1 METKV
6 GVMPMTHRI
15 CFTLL
20 QSLPREQALSMVKRL
35 QELNEKERRAANT
48 VKNQLTKIVSGGQ
61 TGTDRAA
68 LDCAIQFGLE
78 HGGWCPA
85 GRIAED
91 GVIPQH
97 YQLNEL
103 AEAGYKQR
111 TRQNIIESDGTLI
124 LNLGELDGGT
134 LATSRLAKHLQKP
147 HIVLQLDSDDLED
160 DVASVI
166 SWLAQSQIKVLNVA
180 GARESKRQ
188 GSYQL
193 AREFLQQLF
202 KVIN

>member
-1 METKV
+1 
-6 GVMPMTHRI
+6 MTHRI

-111 TRQNIIESDGTLI
+111 TRQNIIDSDGTLI
-124 LNLGELDGGT
+124 LNLGDLDGGT
-134 LATSRLAKHLQKP
+134 LATSKLAKHLQKP
-147 HIVLQLDSDDLED
+147 YLLVQLDSEVLED

>member
-1 METKV
+1 MFRVNCLTPFLETGKQLNMELV
-6 GVMPMTHRI
+6 RE
-15 CFTLL
+15 L
-20 QSLPREQALSMVKRL
+20 QQLSV
-35 QELNEKERRAANT
+35 QESEVANT
-48 VKNQLTKIVSGGQ
+48 VKIQLIKMVSGGQ
-61 TGTDRAA
+61 TGADRAA

-111 TRQNIIESDGTLI
+111 TRQNIIDSDGTLI
-124 LNLGELDGGT
+124 LNLSELDGGT
-134 LATSRLAKHLQKP
+134 LATTRLAKHLQKP
-147 HIVLQLDSDDLED
+147 YLVVQLDSDVLED
-160 DVASVI
+160 DVARVI

-188 GSYQL
+188 GSYQFCSD
-193 AREFLQQLF
+193 FLHRLF
-202 KVIN
+202 TVINA